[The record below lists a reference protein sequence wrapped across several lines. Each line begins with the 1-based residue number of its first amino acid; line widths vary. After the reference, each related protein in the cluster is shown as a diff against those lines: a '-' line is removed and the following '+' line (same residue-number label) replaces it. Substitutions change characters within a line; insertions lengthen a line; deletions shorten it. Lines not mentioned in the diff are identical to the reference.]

1 MEEVV
6 IENRNQLEESIQNI
20 PQVTI
25 DKPYK
30 SRTNIKDFAL
40 PLFFYCPETVFIFR
54 KS

>member
-1 MEEVV
+1 
-6 IENRNQLEESIQNI
+6 LEESIQDN

-40 PLFFYCPETVFIFR
+40 PLFFYRPEMVFKYI
-54 KS
+54 